1 MAPTRSGAV
10 SPSDSSCSRASSV
23 AHLAPCVRHE
33 PVDDQDV
40 DREHHQRPD
49 RKSRYVVQ
57 LSDRVGARDQDPEP
71 ARNLTAAEEAERS
84 NELKHAED
92 EDDPAPGVEIAEH
105 ERLMGRVDPRVRDR
119 KDALENIERPDEPEH
134 DGRERDPAA
143 ALDVVGLHVGTSGV
157 IGTCGHAVSFRS
169 LTAVSEAE
177 ALSAYIIRMG

>member
-10 SPSDSSCSRASSV
+10 SPSDSSCPRASSV

-40 DREHHQRPD
+40 DCEQHQRPD
-49 RKSRYVVQ
+49 RVSGYIVE
-57 LSDRVGARDQDPEP
+57 LPNRVDARDGDPEP
-71 ARNLTAAEEAERS
+71 ARYLAAAEEAERS

-92 EDDPAPGVEIAEH
+92 ENDPTPGVEVAEH

-119 KDALENIERPDEPEH
+119 KDALQHIERPDEPEH

-143 ALDVVGLHVGTSGV
+143 ALDVVGLHVGTPGV
-157 IGTCGHAVSFRS
+157 IGTCGHAVSYRS

-177 ALSAYIIRMG
+177 AFSAYIIRMG